1 MCKVIKMKWI
11 DFFSKGQKVPAP
23 KKATTA
29 FTVVHS
35 PLSEEGFRDLL
46 LFTDEKEMKPRLPS
60 LIGEK
65 VLEISPR
72 HKPLTSLFAKGGASL
87 IVRLGGT
94 REKEMARVPRMK
106 EEIFILSHWES
117 LPFLDHS
124 FDCIVLRT
132 AFLKGNVSRL
142 LREASRVLK
151 PEGLLILSDLHPFSL
166 GVQQEHLKSPVGEES
181 MGPGFERYFKFFRE
195 SGLALE
201 SVKEMFYDGSI
212 KKFFESDSS
221 KKNFESLRKTPLL
234 IFFFLKMGK

>member
-1 MCKVIKMKWI
+1 M
-11 DFFSKGQKVPAP
+11 
-23 KKATTA
+23 
-29 FTVVHS
+29 
-35 PLSEEGFRDLL
+35 
-46 LFTDEKEMKPRLPS
+46 
-60 LIGEK
+60 GEK

-72 HKPLTSLFAKGGASL
+72 HKPLTPIFGKGGASL

-94 REKEMARVPRMK
+94 REKEMARVQ
-106 EEIFILSHWES
+106 EEIFVLSHWEN

-151 PEGLLILSDLHPFSL
+151 PEGLLMMSDLHPFSL
-166 GVQQEHLKSPVGEES
+166 GVQQEHLKSSVGEES

-212 KKFFESDSS
+212 RKFFESNSG
-221 KKNFESLRKTPLL
+221 KKTFEGLRRTPFL
-234 IFFFLKMGK
+234 IFFFLRMGKLKKG

>member
-1 MCKVIKMKWI
+1 VK
-11 DFFSKGQKVPAP
+11 FLNLFSKGQK
-23 KKATTA
+23 KS
-29 FTVVHS
+29 VVYS

-46 LFTDEKEMKPRLPS
+46 LFSEGKEIKPRLPS

-72 HKPLTSLFAKGGASL
+72 HKPLTSLFKKEGAA
-87 IVRLGGT
+87 IVMRLGGT
-94 REKEMARVPRMK
+94 REKEIARI
-106 EEIFILSHWES
+106 EGEIFILSHWES

-132 AFLKGNVSRL
+132 AFLKGNISRL

-151 PEGLLILSDLHPFSL
+151 PEGLLIMSDLHPFSL

-181 MGPGFERYFKFFRE
+181 LGPGFERYFKFFRE

-212 KKFFESDSS
+212 KKFFESDSG
-221 KKNFESLRKTPLL
+221 KKTFESLRKTPFL
-234 IFFFLKMGK
+234 IFFFLRMGRLGKD